1 VRLRLLAAVSA
12 ISASALLL
20 AGCAGGS
27 GDSADPT
34 SSPSAGGCVLDT
46 KSGAASDAVKV
57 TGDGADAKVEIPAG
71 TEMSNLERTV
81 LEKGKGKDIGQ
92 NDLVSVQYQIVDAT
106 NNTVLD
112 SSARGEG
119 GTLPVLLDQQ
129 SSLFVAAL
137 ECQPLG
143 SRIVMTVP
151 SSMTSNGGNSFV
163 VYAQATELL
172 PTKATGTSVAAD
184 KSMPAVDLDKDG
196 APNITIPQ
204 GATAPTETKVAVLKQ
219 GDGPTVG
226 AGDLVAVQYRGVKW
240 SDGSEFDSSWKRGA
254 PAQFVTS
261 QVVAGFRTALEGQKV
276 GSQVEVVIP
285 PKDGYGEKSD
295 SNTAQLAGE
304 TLVFVVDI
312 LATTPSAQK

>member
-1 VRLRLLAAVSA
+1 MRLRLLAAVSA

-27 GDSADPT
+27 GGSPDPT

-46 KSGAASDAVKV
+46 KSGAASDAVTV
-57 TGDGADAKVEIPAG
+57 SGEGADAKVEIPAG
-71 TEMSNLERTV
+71 TEMTDLERTV

-112 SSARGEG
+112 SSARGESG
-119 GTLPVLLDQQ
+119 VLPVLLDQQ

-151 SSMTSNGGNSFV
+151 SSMTSGGSSFV

-172 PTKATGTSVAAD
+172 PTKATGTSVATD
-184 KSMPAVDLDKDG
+184 KSMPAVELDKDG

-204 GATAPTETKVAVLKQ
+204 GGSAPTETKVAVLKQ

-295 SNTAQLAGE
+295 GNTAELAGE

-312 LATTPSAQK
+312 LATTPSAPK